1 MKKIYLYF
9 LSIVLSFC
17 LVSKS
22 SAQTNSA
29 PLKILTLGNSIT
41 FDDFSNDTRPDG
53 LRISYRYTL
62 YNLLS
67 ESGFAFDFVGSEMAG
82 QDLFPDPQNGGFPGI
97 TKEQMVT
104 LLQTGYNPRTAT
116 QETNGAYLNIFQ
128 PDVILLHIGTNG
140 LTTNVDA
147 IEQILN
153 LIDTYRS
160 QSGKTVK
167 LLIAKIIN
175 RKVYHSATTQYNTN
189 LAALVT
195 ARNHPDNYI
204 VDMENGAGIDYA
216 NDMID
221 NLHPN
226 ATGYSKMAQLWFN
239 TLVNIYGTPA
249 SCPKALGGY
258 WNFDINNAGS
268 FTDVISGFN
277 ATAITEPIVTAGKIS
292 NAVQF
297 SGNSRINITNGTSF
311 NKSGSE
317 SFTLQ
322 FWIKKG
328 TPCTGTEV
336 IIGRDD
342 PASPLHWWAG
352 IDCSSGNE
360 GKIKFYFTSATGEN
374 FSLLSTSN
382 VSDDIWHLI
391 TLSRNGADG
400 KTSLY
405 VDQSLQS
412 SGTFK
417 INGSFSAAIPVNIGW
432 LDLSPYYYFTGI
444 LDELSLYNVPLAIS
458 EIGAIYQEGMNGK
471 NYCNADFLITPSNLQ
486 ASLSINNAVLTWND
500 NSSNESGYKIERK
513 TENGS
518 FVMIEQLS
526 ANTNIYVDK
535 SLPANTVFTYRVSA
549 FRSTGVSGYSNES
562 LLTTSGTT
570 VITNVAAGK
579 PSSQSSTGYGGTSD
593 RGNDDNTNGD
603 WSGNSITHTNTELN
617 PWWQVDL
624 QASYAIDRIEIW
636 NRMNSCCIGRMV
648 NFYVFI
654 SDVPFVSVDLNTT
667 INQQGVWSNFNAAY
681 PNPSLSVS
689 VNRTGRYIRLQLA
702 GQATINL
709 AELKV
714 FGSPTAP
721 PQGNVPSAPLSF
733 TATASSETSISLNW
747 TDQSSDETGF
757 RIERKTG
764 NEGFSLLSE
773 VPANTTAYVDLNV
786 LASTNYTYRIFAFNT
801 YGNSAYSNESSATTQ
816 QQAPLTNLAIGKP
829 SVQSSTIY
837 GGTASRGNDDN
848 TNGDWFANSVTHTN
862 DEMAPWWQV
871 DLQNTYLIDHIRIWN
886 RTNSCCISRMSN
898 YYVFISNN
906 PFTSNDP
913 NVLSNQQGVWSIYN
927 TTYPNPDIQI
937 PVHISGRYVRIQLA
951 SQGAINLAEMEIFGS
966 QDTPSEPTIPLT
978 PSSLLA
984 TTGAIPQVVLTWID
998 QSNNENGFHIER
1010 KTGNGDFVLLTTLTA
1025 NVQTYTDNTV
1035 QVLESYTYRI
1045 SAYNNA
1051 GNSSFSNESAV
1062 TIPDPVIIT
1071 NLALQK
1077 PSSQSSTIYGG
1088 TASRAN
1094 DGNRNGD
1101 WFANSVTHTNDE
1113 MAPWWQVD
1121 LQNTYLIDHIRIWNR
1136 TNSCCISRM
1145 SNYYV
1150 FISNNPFTSNDPN
1163 VLSNQQGVWSIYNTT
1178 YPNPDIQIPVHIS
1191 GRYVRIQLA
1200 SQGAINLA
1208 EMEIFGSQDTPS
1220 EPTIPLTPSSL
1231 LATTGAIPQVVL
1243 TWIDQSNNENGF
1255 HIERKTGNG
1264 DFVLLTT
1271 LTANV
1276 QTYTDNTV
1284 QVLESYTYRISA
1296 YNNAG
1301 NSSFS
1306 NESAVTIPD
1315 PVIITNLAL
1324 QKPSSQS
1331 STIYG
1336 GTASRAN
1343 DGNTNGDWYAN
1354 SVTHTNDEMAPWWQV
1369 DLQDVYLIDHIEV
1382 WNRTNS
1388 CCRERLT
1395 NYYVFVS
1402 DQPFSTFNL
1411 STTLNQQ
1418 GVSNYYNSA
1427 FPNPSSSIAVNR
1439 TGRFVR
1445 LQLSGQGVINLAE
1458 LQVFGNASGN
1468 VQLAGPDSKKVTIAL
1483 GTDDR
1488 MGFSV
1493 YPVPFSDLLHIQF
1506 NLQAETKGSLLVYN
1520 IFGQEVSRIFE
1531 GVFPEGFN
1539 SFEWNGSSLD
1549 GKAATGIYLIKLQ
1562 AGPESF
1568 YKKVIL
1574 TE

>member
-1 MKKIYLYF
+1 MKKVYLNF
-9 LSIVLSFC
+9 FSIAFALCILSQ
-17 LVSKS
+17 S
-22 SAQTNSA
+22 SAQTTNST

-41 FDDFSNDTRPDG
+41 FDDYSNDTRPDG

-67 ESGFAFDFVGSEMAG
+67 ESGFVFDFVGSEMAG

-116 QETNGAYLNIFQ
+116 QETNGAYLNVFQ
-128 PDVILLHIGTNG
+128 PDVILLHIGTND

-147 IEQILN
+147 IGQILN

-175 RKVYHSATTQYNTN
+175 RKVYHSATTQYNSN

-195 ARNHPDNYI
+195 AHNHPDNYI

-226 ATGYSKMAQLWFN
+226 ATGYSKMAHLWFN

-249 SCPKALGGY
+249 SCPKALAGY

-277 ATAITEPIVTAGKIS
+277 ATAITEPLMVTGKIS
-292 NAVQF
+292 NAVNF
-297 SGNSRINITNGTSF
+297 SGNSRINIADGASF

-322 FWIKKG
+322 FWIKKS
-328 TPCTGTEV
+328 TPCSGTEV

-342 PASPLHWWAG
+342 PATPLQWWAG

-360 GKIKFYFTSATGEN
+360 GKIKFYFTSTSGEN
-374 FSLLSTSN
+374 FSLLSTST
-382 VSDDIWHLI
+382 VSDNIWHLI

-417 INGSFSAAIPVNIGW
+417 VNGSFSAAIPVNIGW
-432 LDLSPYYYFTGI
+432 LNISPYYYFTGV
-444 LDELSLYNVPLAIS
+444 LDELALYNVPLAMS

-500 NSSNESGYKIERK
+500 NSSNEGGFNVERK
-513 TENGS
+513 TGNGS
-518 FVMIEQLS
+518 FVMIAQLS
-526 ANTNIYVDK
+526 ANTNNYVDK

-549 FRSTGVSGYSNES
+549 FRSTGVSGYSNET

-570 VITNVAAGK
+570 VITNIAAGK
-579 PSSQSSTGYGGTSD
+579 PSSQSSTGYGGTAD

-603 WSGNSITHTNTELN
+603 WSGNSIAHTNTELN

-624 QASYAIDRIEIW
+624 QASYAIDHIEIW
-636 NRMNSCCIGRMV
+636 NRINSCCIGRMV
-648 NFYVFI
+648 NFYVFV
-654 SDVPFVSVDLNTT
+654 SDVPFVSTDLNTT
-667 INQQGVWSNFNAAY
+667 LNQQGVWSNFNAAY
-681 PNPSLSVS
+681 PNPSLSVA

-714 FGSPTAP
+714 FGSPATP
-721 PQGNVPSAPLSF
+721 PQGNVPAAPLSL
-733 TATASSETSISLNW
+733 TATASSATSIALSW

-764 NEGFSLLSE
+764 NGAYSLLSE
-773 VPANTTAYVDLNV
+773 VAANTKVYNDLNV
-786 LASTNYTYRIFAFNT
+786 LASTNYTYRIFAFNA

-816 QQAPLTNLAIGKP
+816 QQVPLSNLALGKP
-829 SVQSSTIY
+829 SIQSSTEY
-837 GGTASRGNDDN
+837 GGTASRGNDGN
-848 TNGDWFANSVTHTN
+848 TNGDWYVNSVTHTS

-886 RTNSCCISRMSN
+886 RTNSCCRSRMSN
-898 YYVFISNN
+898 YYVFISNS
-906 PFTSNDP
+906 PFISNDP
-913 NVLSNQQGVWSIYN
+913 AVLSNQQGVWSIYN
-927 TTYPNPDIQI
+927 TAYPNPDIQI

-951 SQGAINLAEMEIFGS
+951 SQGTINLAEMEIFGT
-966 QDTPSEPTIPLT
+966 QDTPSEPTIPQSPT
-978 PSSLLA
+978 SLLA
-984 TTGAIPQVVLTWID
+984 TAGTTSQVVLTWTD
-998 QSNNENGFHIER
+998 QSNNENGFRIER
-1010 KTGNGDFVLLTTLTA
+1010 KTGSGSFALLTSVSA

-1035 QVLESYTYRI
+1035 QLLENYTYRI

-1051 GNSSFSNESAV
+1051 GNSSFSNESTV
-1062 TIPDPVIIT
+1062 TIPDPGIIT

-1077 PSSQSSTIYGG
+1077 PSSQSST
-1088 TASRAN
+1088 A
-1094 DGNRNGD
+1094 
-1101 WFANSVTHTNDE
+1101 
-1113 MAPWWQVD
+1113 
-1121 LQNTYLIDHIRIWNR
+1121 
-1136 TNSCCISRM
+1136 
-1145 SNYYV
+1145 
-1150 FISNNPFTSNDPN
+1150 
-1163 VLSNQQGVWSIYNTT
+1163 
-1178 YPNPDIQIPVHIS
+1178 
-1191 GRYVRIQLA
+1191 
-1200 SQGAINLA
+1200 
-1208 EMEIFGSQDTPS
+1208 
-1220 EPTIPLTPSSL
+1220 
-1231 LATTGAIPQVVL
+1231 
-1243 TWIDQSNNENGF
+1243 
-1255 HIERKTGNG
+1255 
-1264 DFVLLTT
+1264 
-1271 LTANV
+1271 
-1276 QTYTDNTV
+1276 
-1284 QVLESYTYRISA
+1284 
-1296 YNNAG
+1296 
-1301 NSSFS
+1301 
-1306 NESAVTIPD
+1306 
-1315 PVIITNLAL
+1315 
-1324 QKPSSQS
+1324 
-1331 STIYG
+1331 YG

-1343 DGNTNGDWYAN
+1343 DGNTNGDWGAN
-1354 SVTHTNDEMAPWWQV
+1354 SIAHTNNELNPWWQV
-1369 DLQDVYLIDHIEV
+1369 DLQDVYDIEHIEV

-1388 CCRERLT
+1388 CCRERLA
-1395 NYYVFVS
+1395 NFYVIVS
-1402 DQPFSTFNL
+1402 DQPFSSFNL

-1439 TGRFVR
+1439 TGRYVR
-1445 LQLSGQGVINLAE
+1445 LQLSGQGEINMAE
-1458 LQVFGNASGN
+1458 LQVFGSASGN
-1468 VQLAGPDSKKVTIAL
+1468 VQSSNLSTKKFNIELEAAEKVEFLA
-1483 GTDDR
+1483 
-1488 MGFSV
+1488 
-1493 YPVPFSDLLHIQF
+1493 YPVPFTDLLHIQF
-1506 NLQAETKGSLLVYN
+1506 NLQTETKGSLLVYN

-1539 SFEWNGSSLD
+1539 TFNWDGGSLN
-1549 GKAATGIYLIKLQ
+1549 GKAAPGIYFIKLVT
-1562 AGPESF
+1562 GPESF
-1568 YKKVIL
+1568 YQKVIL